1 MFLAGESHGQR
12 RLAGCSPWG
21 CKELDKTDQQ
31 ELDKI
36 SLSLEKELNKMFTNY
51 KNTNHADSTL
61 IADISASATALLIK
75 DGDQSLFPST
85 FPFLLTL
92 EHCDTD
98 DNVILREI
106 VKVTSSNQN
115 SFTIVR

>member
-1 MFLAGESHGQR
+1 MYLPDPGVKPGSPALQADSLPAGLPGNPSGNGYPLHHSFLAGESHGQR

-51 KNTNHADSTL
+51 K
-61 IADISASATALLIK
+61 K
-75 DGDQSLFPST
+75 V
-85 FPFLLTL
+85 
-92 EHCDTD
+92 
-98 DNVILREI
+98 VI
-106 VKVTSSNQN
+106 N
-115 SFTIVR
+115 